1 MSDENYDEWWKK
13 SEKRQTR
20 EARIT
25 STKPSF
31 NLSKPQVTITVT
43 LESPYLRIPSKTY
56 PATTIL
62 SYPLPHLNDAILWSF
77 PSHYHCCN
85 SLVFRFLFHHTAT
98 VMLSSL
104 LLHHHQRGLVFVLL
118 SPPLRNGHV
127 VFSSPLYVVLS
138 SSPHTAS
145 AVFSSL
151 PYNRHHHNVIAVPS
165 PPTHC
170 HGYAVFS
177 SRSLQA
183 QFLSSPFLSFHT
195 APTLLSSHLHH
206 TATIMFFPSSTTIT
220 ILKLPFPFHHTAT
233 ALLTSLLYE

>member
-1 MSDENYDEWWKK
+1 M
-13 SEKRQTR
+13 
-20 EARIT
+20 
-25 STKPSF
+25 
-31 NLSKPQVTITVT
+31 
-43 LESPYLRIPSKTY
+43 ESPYSQIPSRTY

-62 SYPLPHLNDAILWSF
+62 SYPLLHLNDAILWSF

-104 LLHHHQRGLVFVLL
+104 FLLLLLLHHHQRGFVFVLL
-118 SPPLRNGHV
+118 SPPLRNGYV
-127 VFSSPLYVVLS
+127 VFSSLLYVVLS

-145 AVFSSL
+145 AVFFSL
-151 PYNRHHHNVIAVPS
+151 PYNRHQYNVIVVLS

-170 HGYAVFS
+170 HGYAVFT

-183 QFLSSPFLSFHT
+183 QFLSSPFLSYHT
-195 APTLLSSHLHH
+195 APTSLSFLLHH
-206 TATIMFFPSSTTIT
+206 PATIMFFPSFTTI
-220 ILKLPFPFHHTAT
+220 IVLKLSFLLHHTAT